1 MRKSEK
7 MTAALLW
14 RWYTRGDEHHRMRG
28 LYEKT
33 KKAHRFF
40 RGEQWYGV
48 ESGGEELPFY
58 NFIQPVVE
66 HKVAS
71 VCMNTMSIQ
80 YAPMEHAGALG
91 PGSAQICQRLTAYAA
106 RQWERLKMDK
116 LCWEVVKNACIA
128 GDSYLY
134 FHDGDCQA
142 QVVDTCDLFLGDE
155 TCPDVQKQP
164 YLLIARRQTVGEVRK
179 AARRYGLGEAEVQSI
194 VPDDGP
200 LDRQEREEEW
210 EHSDTREEEQL
221 CTTLLAFWRD
231 EDGVVCCTRGT
242 RDVLYQKPVRLYGGG
257 RGLSLYPIAAFRWM
271 GRRGSSR
278 GDGEVTP
285 LIPNQIETNKMLARR
300 LMNAKMTAFSRL
312 VYNADKVLNKEALEE
327 VGAAIKVRDMQAN
340 AVTDIVSYLGAA
352 PMSPDAQALA
362 QELVQQTRDLAGA
375 GDAALGQVNPEK
387 ASGAAII
394 AVRDQAALP
403 LNEQIADFRQFVE
416 DVASIWF
423 ELWAAYYPAELSRGI
438 YALSGEEL
446 RRLRVEIRIDVS
458 PNSPYSR
465 YAQEQALENL
475 FQKGVI
481 TFEEYVAA
489 LDENAA
495 APKQKLEDIIQA
507 RKSQGQGQRESRVGT
522 AILGSPAGQQNEGRL
537 G

>member
-1 MRKSEK
+1 M
-7 MTAALLW
+7 
-14 RWYTRGDEHHRMRG
+14 
-28 LYEKT
+28 
-33 KKAHRFF
+33 
-40 RGEQWYGV
+40 
-48 ESGGEELPFY
+48 
-58 NFIQPVVE
+58 
-66 HKVAS
+66 
-71 VCMNTMSIQ
+71 
-80 YAPMEHAGALG
+80 
-91 PGSAQICQRLTAYAA
+91 
-106 RQWERLKMDK
+106 
-116 LCWEVVKNACIA
+116 
-128 GDSYLY
+128 
-134 FHDGDCQA
+134 
-142 QVVDTCDLFLGDE
+142 
-155 TCPDVQKQP
+155 
-164 YLLIARRQTVGEVRK
+164 
-179 AARRYGLGEAEVQSI
+179 
-194 VPDDGP
+194 
-200 LDRQEREEEW
+200 
-210 EHSDTREEEQL
+210 
-221 CTTLLAFWRD
+221 
-231 EDGVVCCTRGT
+231 
-242 RDVLYQKPVRLYGGG
+242 
-257 RGLSLYPIAAFRWM
+257 
-271 GRRGSSR
+271 
-278 GDGEVTP
+278 
-285 LIPNQIETNKMLARR
+285 
-300 LMNAKMTAFSRL
+300 
-312 VYNADKVLNKEALEE
+312 LNKEALEE

-522 AILGSPAGQQNEGRL
+522 AILGSPAGQQNEG
-537 G
+537 

>member
-1 MRKSEK
+1 
-7 MTAALLW
+7 
-14 RWYTRGDEHHRMRG
+14 
-28 LYEKT
+28 
-33 KKAHRFF
+33 
-40 RGEQWYGV
+40 
-48 ESGGEELPFY
+48 
-58 NFIQPVVE
+58 
-66 HKVAS
+66 
-71 VCMNTMSIQ
+71 
-80 YAPMEHAGALG
+80 
-91 PGSAQICQRLTAYAA
+91 
-106 RQWERLKMDK
+106 
-116 LCWEVVKNACIA
+116 
-128 GDSYLY
+128 
-134 FHDGDCQA
+134 
-142 QVVDTCDLFLGDE
+142 
-155 TCPDVQKQP
+155 
-164 YLLIARRQTVGEVRK
+164 
-179 AARRYGLGEAEVQSI
+179 
-194 VPDDGP
+194 
-200 LDRQEREEEW
+200 
-210 EHSDTREEEQL
+210 
-221 CTTLLAFWRD
+221 
-231 EDGVVCCTRGT
+231 
-242 RDVLYQKPVRLYGGG
+242 
-257 RGLSLYPIAAFRWM
+257 
-271 GRRGSSR
+271 
-278 GDGEVTP
+278 
-285 LIPNQIETNKMLARR
+285 MLARR

-387 ASGAAII
+387 ASGAALI
-394 AVRDQAALP
+394 AVRDQAARP

-507 RKSQGQGQRESRVGT
+507 RKSQEFRDRNIFEKMIQ
-522 AILGSPAGQQNEGRL
+522 
-537 G
+537 

>member
-1 MRKSEK
+1 M
-7 MTAALLW
+7 
-14 RWYTRGDEHHRMRG
+14 
-28 LYEKT
+28 
-33 KKAHRFF
+33 
-40 RGEQWYGV
+40 
-48 ESGGEELPFY
+48 
-58 NFIQPVVE
+58 
-66 HKVAS
+66 
-71 VCMNTMSIQ
+71 
-80 YAPMEHAGALG
+80 
-91 PGSAQICQRLTAYAA
+91 
-106 RQWERLKMDK
+106 
-116 LCWEVVKNACIA
+116 
-128 GDSYLY
+128 
-134 FHDGDCQA
+134 
-142 QVVDTCDLFLGDE
+142 
-155 TCPDVQKQP
+155 
-164 YLLIARRQTVGEVRK
+164 
-179 AARRYGLGEAEVQSI
+179 
-194 VPDDGP
+194 
-200 LDRQEREEEW
+200 
-210 EHSDTREEEQL
+210 
-221 CTTLLAFWRD
+221 
-231 EDGVVCCTRGT
+231 
-242 RDVLYQKPVRLYGGG
+242 
-257 RGLSLYPIAAFRWM
+257 
-271 GRRGSSR
+271 
-278 GDGEVTP
+278 
-285 LIPNQIETNKMLARR
+285 
-300 LMNAKMTAFSRL
+300 
-312 VYNADKVLNKEALEE
+312 
-327 VGAAIKVRDMQAN
+327 RDMQAN

-522 AILGSPAGQQNEGRL
+522 AILGSRAGQQSEG
-537 G
+537 

>member
-1 MRKSEK
+1 
-7 MTAALLW
+7 
-14 RWYTRGDEHHRMRG
+14 
-28 LYEKT
+28 
-33 KKAHRFF
+33 
-40 RGEQWYGV
+40 
-48 ESGGEELPFY
+48 
-58 NFIQPVVE
+58 
-66 HKVAS
+66 
-71 VCMNTMSIQ
+71 
-80 YAPMEHAGALG
+80 
-91 PGSAQICQRLTAYAA
+91 
-106 RQWERLKMDK
+106 
-116 LCWEVVKNACIA
+116 
-128 GDSYLY
+128 
-134 FHDGDCQA
+134 
-142 QVVDTCDLFLGDE
+142 
-155 TCPDVQKQP
+155 
-164 YLLIARRQTVGEVRK
+164 
-179 AARRYGLGEAEVQSI
+179 
-194 VPDDGP
+194 
-200 LDRQEREEEW
+200 
-210 EHSDTREEEQL
+210 
-221 CTTLLAFWRD
+221 
-231 EDGVVCCTRGT
+231 
-242 RDVLYQKPVRLYGGG
+242 
-257 RGLSLYPIAAFRWM
+257 
-271 GRRGSSR
+271 
-278 GDGEVTP
+278 
-285 LIPNQIETNKMLARR
+285 MLARR

-362 QELVQQTRDLAGA
+362 QEQTRDLAGA

-507 RKSQGQGQRESRVGT
+507 RKDRSSETETS
-522 AILGSPAGQQNEGRL
+522 LKK
-537 G
+537 